1 MSRPVTSPPAWYP
14 DPAQAPGILRWWDG
28 WQWTPYTAATPPP
41 LDPRPPLDV
50 TVERL
55 QREDAIA
62 WGTRPVLIPLITYV
76 VLIVGGVVAS
86 NTIAPSHGN
95 GARVFDVVA
104 NVVLESVLGTAVYV
118 AGRDVARRNGGW
130 GATFGLRWP
139 RGKDVLWGLAGI
151 GIAFGA
157 RLVIA
162 VVAAV
167 ATHGKAL
174 RESENIHVK
183 SVTVFTA
190 ILLIAV
196 VVIAAPF
203 VEEIVFR
210 GLLLRTFLRRMS
222 FWPAALLSTAIFA
235 LGHTYEV
242 STVEGAITLAAV
254 VGSLGLTNCILNRYT
269 DRLAAGMIVHA
280 SFNGLAVAVLLLG
293 HGS

>member
-1 MSRPVTSPPAWYP
+1 MTVSSPPAWYP
-14 DPAQAPGILRWWDG
+14 EPNDPSTLRWWDG
-28 WQWTPYTAATPPP
+28 WQWTPYTAPRPVP
-41 LDPRPPLDV
+41 RDPRAPLDV

-55 QREDAIA
+55 KQEDTIA
-62 WGTRPVLIPLITYV
+62 WGTRPVLIPIITYV
-76 VLIVGGVVAS
+76 VLIVGGAVAS

-104 NVVLESVLGTAVYV
+104 NVLLEAILGTAVYF

-139 RGKDVLWGLAGI
+139 RWKDAGWGLAGI

-157 RLVIA
+157 RIVIA
-162 VVAAV
+162 VIAGI

-174 RESENIHVK
+174 KESENIHVK

-210 GLLLRTFLRRMS
+210 GLLLRTFLRRMT
-222 FWPAALLSTAIFA
+222 FWPAALLSTLIFA

-242 STVEGAITLAAV
+242 STLTGAITLAAV
-254 VGSLGLTNCILNRYT
+254 VGSLGLTNCLLNRYT

-280 SFNGLAVAVLLLG
+280 SFNGLAVLVLLLG
-293 HGS
+293 YGN